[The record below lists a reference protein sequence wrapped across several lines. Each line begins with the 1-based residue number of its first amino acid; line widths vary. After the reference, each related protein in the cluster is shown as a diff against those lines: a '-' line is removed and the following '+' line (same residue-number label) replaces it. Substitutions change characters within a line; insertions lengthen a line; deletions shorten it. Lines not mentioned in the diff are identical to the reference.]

1 MNPRRSN
8 SSLPRTG
15 RSAYGVATAA
25 VVLLIPLVVLL
36 GGTWL
41 QEFLNFGAGVL
52 SLVCLTCSV
61 IWGLVAQDRMI
72 LNTRQRIIAQG
83 IHRVTA
89 VASIAFL
96 LVHIGVKLALEHA
109 SPIAA
114 LIPFSLVLFGGDE
127 IPGSAFLIGLGSLAA
142 LLMIFVGVTGALRNR
157 FASPAPVAARWR
169 AMHMLAYPA
178 WCAALIHGLFAG
190 RPAKTFFM
198 VCYELCVVAVAAALA
213 LRAAPRPVKRK
224 FADRIAQI
232 IGNEPGAREDLE
244 ESRARAASGSSLP
257 GYQDQRPSRSSRQSR
272 DERTGPLPGM
282 PAQPPSAAETTG
294 GFAAAYRAV
303 NPRSRGQ
310 QQQPYADQTAR
321 MDLPLDMQ
329 PTEAIPRVDGGAGST
344 GSWPIP
350 SPPPV
355 GEAPPSSYD
364 PLNDTGYNIPVYDNL
379 GTPGYGS
386 GASGYG
392 SSDVY
397 DTSETN
403 AAFGTYN
410 QNDTYNN
417 SGPATETFPGAS
429 YDFDAPGSGEPWNT
443 PSGGFK

>member
-8 SSLPRTG
+8 SSLPQPG

-25 VVLLIPLVVLL
+25 VLLLIPLVVLL
-36 GGTWL
+36 GGAWL

-72 LNTRQRIIAQG
+72 LDTRQRIIAQG
-83 IHRVTA
+83 VHRVTA

-96 LVHIGVKLALEHA
+96 LVHIGVKLALDHA
-109 SPIAA
+109 SFMAA
-114 LIPFSLVLFGGDE
+114 VIPFSLVFFGGDE
-127 IPGSAFLIGLGSLAA
+127 IPGSAFLIGLGSMAA

-198 VCYELCVVAVAAALA
+198 VSYELCVVGVAAALA

-224 FADRIAQI
+224 FADRLAQI
-232 IGNEPGAREDLE
+232 IGNEPGVREGLE
-244 ESRARAASGSSLP
+244 ESRARAAAGSAAAGSDSP
-257 GYQDQRPSRSSRQSR
+257 RAERRSSREDR
-272 DERTGPLPGM
+272 GGRGGPLPGM

-303 NPRSRGQ
+303 SPRSGGGQ
-310 QQQPYADQTAR
+310 EPYAGDRTAR
-321 MDLPLDMQ
+321 MDLPFDTQ
-329 PTEAIPRVDGGAGST
+329 PTQAVPRDGGT

-355 GEAPPSSYD
+355 GEAPPSAYD
-364 PLNDTGYNIPVYDNL
+364 PLNDTGFNNIPA
-379 GTPGYGS
+379 YGS
-386 GASGYG
+386 QGAPSYGGGAAGYG

-403 AAFGTYN
+403 AVFGTYN

-417 SGPATETFPGAS
+417 SGPATQTMPGAP
-429 YDFDAPGSGEPWNT
+429 YDFDAPGPGEPWNT